1 MAPKFVFITG
11 GVLSGIGK
19 GVTTASIAKLF
30 QFRGFNV
37 SIMKIDPYLNIDPGT
52 LNPIEHGECFV
63 TEEVWEFN
71 PIGDKNI
78 GGIGI
83 PTVKIAELDQD
94 FGTYERF
101 TGKNINP
108 SHNITSGQ
116 IYYSTIMKERAGEYL
131 GKTVQLIPHCTNEV
145 INRLKRTAKEENI
158 DVLLIECGGT
168 VGDFESVLFL
178 ESFRI
183 MRLELPKEDTLL
195 IHVTLVPYLSTV
207 GQQKSKPTQHSVR
220 ALQSVGLQPDV
231 LICRSEKWL
240 TDDVKRKISLFS
252 NVEEKAV
259 ISAPDVST
267 IYKIPIIFEQQGLG
281 NYICQKLAL
290 TSRLVE
296 YNKVNNYSEWQ
307 RMVKLFEE
315 KDPNK
320 QLIIAMPGKYIDIVD
335 SYVSINEALKH
346 ACAYFGYNLEIKWIN
361 TEEDVDNSLK
371 GTDGILLTPGF
382 GSRGVEGM
390 IRCAEYAIENKVPYL
405 GICFG
410 AQLMY
415 IAFCRKC
422 LGLKEANSREICE
435 DTPHPVVDFL
445 EGQKKLLG
453 TGGSMRLGAHEVY
466 IEPNTKLFEAYK
478 KKIIKERFRH
488 RFHIIDK
495 YLKEYDKEKQLI
507 ISARDKTGKIVNAIE
522 LKGDH
527 FMVGTQFH
535 AEFKSRPFEPSPLY
549 IAFIKA
555 VIKNKYGLDPKNQL

>member
-1 MAPKFVFITG
+1 MGIKYVFITG

-30 QFRGFNV
+30 QFRGFDV

-52 LNPIEHGECFV
+52 LNPLEHGECFV

-71 PIGDKNI
+71 PLNKKNN
-78 GGIGI
+78 GFGK
-83 PTVKIAELDQD
+83 VKIAELDQD

-101 TGKNINP
+101 TGKNISP

-116 IYYSTIMKERAGEYL
+116 IYYSTILKERAGEYL

-145 INRLKRTAKEENI
+145 IQRLKNTAEEEKI
-158 DVLLIECGGT
+158 DVLLVECGGT

-195 IHVTLVPYLSTV
+195 IHVTLVPYLSAV

-220 ALQSVGLQPDV
+220 SLQSVGLQPDV
-231 LICRSEKWL
+231 IICRSEKWL
-240 TDDVKRKISLFS
+240 SDDVKRKIALFS
-252 NVEEKAV
+252 NVEPTAV
-259 ISAPDVST
+259 ISAPDVES
-267 IYKIPIIFEQQGLG
+267 IYSVPIIFEKQKLG
-281 NYICQKLAL
+281 DYICKKLEL

-296 YNKVNNYSEWQ
+296 YNKINNYSEWQ
-307 RMVKLFEE
+307 KMVKLYEE

-320 QLIIAMPGKYIDIVD
+320 QLIIAMPGKYVDIVD

-346 ACAYFGYNLEIKWIN
+346 ACAYFGYNLKLKWIN
-361 TEEDVDNSLK
+361 TEKEVENDLK
-371 GTDGILLTPGF
+371 EVDGILLTPGF

-390 IRCAEYAIENKVPYL
+390 IKCAEYALEHKIPYL

-415 IAFCRKC
+415 IAYCRKC
-422 LGLKEANSREICE
+422 LNLKDANSREVCE
-435 DTPHPVVDFL
+435 DTPYPVVDFL
-445 EGQKKLLG
+445 EGQEELLG
-453 TGGSMRLGAHEVY
+453 TGGTMRLGAMEVY
-466 IEPNTKLFEAYK
+466 LEPNTKLYEAYK
-478 KKIIKERFRH
+478 QKVIKERFRH
-488 RFHIIDK
+488 RFHIIEK
-495 YLKEYDKEKQLI
+495 YIKDYKNTDLI

-522 LKGDH
+522 IKGDH

-549 IAFIKA
+549 VAFIKA
-555 VIKNKYGLDPKNQL
+555 IIKNKYNKIPNPLF